1 MMDFLLTARVETQEL
16 ESSQESGTGKR
27 SFNFHSEIIMV
38 RPNYF
43 HNSLPVFVL
52 SASNGEVGHVLD

>member
-1 MMDFLLTARVETQEL
+1 MDFLLAAKVETQDL

-27 SFNFHSEIIMV
+27 SFNFHSEIIIA

-43 HNSLPVFVL
+43 HNSLAVLVL
-52 SASNGEVGHVLD
+52 SASNGEVGHVLE

>member
-1 MMDFLLTARVETQEL
+1 MDFLLAAKVETQDL

-27 SFNFHSEIIMV
+27 SFNFHSEIIIA

-43 HNSLPVFVL
+43 HNSLAVLVL